1 MATSK
6 TKQTSSDFEEY
17 IRDLLECPV
26 CKETIKSVPVYQCN
40 NGHVICNECIRELTS
55 CPICRNNSKPA
66 RSLKLEKI
74 VQRLEGVLPEN
85 EGTITA
91 ETFNPQKWGKGSV
104 RVYGTINGPT
114 HPTARGHSRS
124 LNQEPHIELNLQ
136 SNPEPL
142 NTRQSLSLPCD
153 CEVALIYILV
163 VFVILF
169 LLGFFGLSMYLFIE
183 WSCYPGCPH
192 GKYR

>member
-1 MATSK
+1 MATSN
-6 TKQTSSDFEEY
+6 TNPNSTDIFL
-17 IRDLLECPV
+17 RDLLECPV
-26 CKETIKSVPVYQCN
+26 CMETIKSVPVYQCA
-40 NGHVICNECIRELTS
+40 NGHVICKGCIAKLNN
-55 CPICRNNSKPA
+55 CPICRNDSELR
-66 RSLKLEKI
+66 RSLKLEDI
-74 VQRLEGVLPEN
+74 VQRLEGIQPEN
-85 EGTITA
+85 DQATIA
-91 ETFNPQKWGKGSV
+91 KPNLQKWGKGSV

-114 HPTARGHSRS
+114 QPTARGHSRS

-142 NTRQSLSLPCD
+142 NTRQYLSLPCD

-163 VFVILF
+163 IFVILF

>member
-1 MATSK
+1 MAASK
-6 TKQTSSDFEEY
+6 PNKNSSDFEEY

-26 CKETIKSVPVYQCN
+26 CMETIESVPVYQCA
-40 NGHVICNECIRELTS
+40 NGHVLCKGCIAKLNN
-55 CPICRNNSKPA
+55 CPICRNDSELR
-66 RSLKLEKI
+66 RSLKLEDI
-74 VQRLEGVLPEN
+74 VQRIEGIQPEN
-85 EGTITA
+85 DQATA
-91 ETFNPQKWGKGSV
+91 AKSNLQKWGKGSV

-114 HPTARGHSRS
+114 EPTTRGHSRS
-124 LNQEPHIELNLQ
+124 LNQESRIELNLQ

-192 GKYR
+192 GKFR